1 MKIGQPTDNPIPVST
16 TPLPQTA
23 KTGQSTSS
31 TTSTAVAT
39 ATKSAQSAGV
49 AVTVST
55 LARTL
60 GAAKTGEGADVDMA
74 KVNSVRAAL
83 EQGTYVVNPEVIA
96 DKLLANA
103 QEMLNRTRS

>member
-1 MKIGQPTDNPIPVST
+1 MTTQTRAGQ
-16 TPLPQTA
+16 
-23 KTGQSTSS
+23 G
-31 TTSTAVAT
+31 AVAT
-39 ATKSAQSAGV
+39 ASADASKSTQSAGV

-60 GAAKTGEGADVDMA
+60 GASKATEAADVDMA
-74 KVNSVRAAL
+74 KVNSVRSAIA
-83 EQGTYVVNPEVIA
+83 QGTYVVNPEVIA

>member
-1 MKIGQPTDNPIPVST
+1 MMKIGQPTDNSVPVS
-16 TPLPQTA
+16 PPPASVPAKAASAANPPRTA
-23 KTGQSTSS
+23 SN
-31 TTSTAVAT
+31 
-39 ATKSAQSAGV
+39 SAQKAGV

-60 GAAKTGEGADVDMA
+60 GASKASESADVDME
-74 KVNSVRAAL
+74 KVNATRSAI